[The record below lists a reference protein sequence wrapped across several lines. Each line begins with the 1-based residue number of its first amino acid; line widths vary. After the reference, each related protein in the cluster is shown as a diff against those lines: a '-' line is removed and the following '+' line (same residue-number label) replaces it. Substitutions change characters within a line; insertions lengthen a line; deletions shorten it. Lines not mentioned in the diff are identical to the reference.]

1 MTKSVVNNIK
11 NIAIVVSTV
20 AMFFSCTNS
29 AKEVK
34 DFLADKNLPI
44 GEAFD
49 IVHQHTDSGRI
60 DVKMRAPLM
69 LDFSNRENHP
79 YTLFPKGIEITT
91 IDVSGD
97 STTIKGD
104 YATNYKNT
112 QVSEIKNNVVIL
124 NHAQKNKLLTNQ
136 IYWDQKTHYFFT
148 ERKFAFYTATDT
160 IYGTGFEAT
169 EDLENWW
176 VKNQTGVIS
185 VRE

>member
-1 MTKSVVNNIK
+1 MTKSVVNILK
-11 NIAIVVSTV
+11 NIVIVLSIT
-20 AMFFSCTNS
+20 MFFSCTNS

-49 IVHQHTDSGRI
+49 IVHQHTDSGRV

-69 LDFSNRENHP
+69 LDFSNREDHP
-79 YTLFPKGIEITT
+79 YTVFPDGIT
-91 IDVSGD
+91 IINIDISGD
-97 STTIKGD
+97 SITIKGD
-104 YATNYKNT
+104 YARSYKKT
-112 QVSEIKNNVVIL
+112 EVSEIKNNVVIV
-124 NHAQKNKLLTNQ
+124 NHAQKNKLLTDQ

-148 ERKFAFYTATDT
+148 EKKFAFYTATDT

-176 VKNQTGVIS
+176 VKNQTGVLSI
-185 VRE
+185 RE

>member
-1 MTKSVVNNIK
+1 MTKSVVNIIK
-11 NIAIVVSTV
+11 NIVIVLSI
-20 AMFFSCTNS
+20 AMFFSCKNS

-44 GEAFD
+44 GEAFN

-69 LDFSNRENHP
+69 LDFSNRDNHP
-79 YTLFPKGIEITT
+79 YTLFPDGIEITT
-91 IDVSGD
+91 IDISGD

-104 YATNYKNT
+104 YAKSYKKT
-112 QVSEIKNNVVIL
+112 EVSEIKNNVVIV
-124 NHAQKNKLLTNQ
+124 NHAQRNKLLTDQ

-148 ERKFAFYTATDT
+148 EKKFAFYTATDT

-176 VKNQTGVIS
+176 VKNQTGIIS
-185 VRE
+185 IKE